1 MRKPMIRSGKIVRLR
16 NVMRRTRQATAMPV
30 VDKKLTAAGQL
41 AARLRCRCSSSISA
55 T

>member
-1 MRKPMIRSGKIVRLR
+1 MT
-16 NVMRRTRQATAMPV
+16 RRPRQNHPKQATAMPV